1 MPKNNGEGE
10 DLLLYGNK
18 YVTLQM
24 EIRHK
29 DDGCMNNMGIGNI

>member
-18 YVTLQM
+18 FVTLHTKSNKLWKS
-24 EIRHK
+24 I
-29 DDGCMNNMGIGNI
+29 